1 MASIKELKEEYKN
14 NYVDEEIPT
23 WKIYLLMHMAENDIY
38 PDGSFS
44 DVECS
49 LWSNFRLMKGK
60 RGN

>member
-1 MASIKELKEEYKN
+1 MTIKELEDEYKS
-14 NYVDEEIPT
+14 NYVDEKIHT

-44 DVECS
+44 DIEYS
-49 LWSNFRLMKGK
+49 LWSVFRSMRGK

>member
-1 MASIKELKEEYKN
+1 MTIKELEDEYKS
-14 NYVDEEIPT
+14 NYVDEKIYT

-44 DVECS
+44 DVEYS
-49 LWSNFRLMKGK
+49 LWSVFRSMRGK

>member
-1 MASIKELKEEYKN
+1 MSIKELEEEYKN

-23 WKIYLLMHMAENDIY
+23 WKIYLLMHMAKNDIY

-49 LWSNFRLMKGK
+49 LWSIFRSMREK

>member
-1 MASIKELKEEYKN
+1 MESIKELKEEYKN
-14 NYVDEEIPT
+14 RYVDEEIPT

-44 DVECS
+44 DVEYS
-49 LWSNFRLMKGK
+49 LWSGFHLMKGK